1 MSTHETNESDEELLS
16 ALMDGELSA
25 GEQAR
30 VLVRL
35 QADPALRRR
44 WARFHAVRAALTTG
58 AAPMSLDFAE
68 RVGRARLREP
78 IAPPPGRER
87 AGLRSWLRPAAG
99 LAIAASVALVAFGS
113 LTLLRE
119 SGPDAP
125 VTVAENDATQ
135 GLSGSDTS
143 VSAGVSPVAIN
154 TDVELSEDEQAR
166 LYQQMLLYLGS
177 HSVFS
182 DAAGENDGIVRNP
195 EWVVTRLPEG
205 FRAVS
210 HRRHGLTPAGRP
222 VQHSVYSDGRASV
235 SVFVEPL
242 GDAAPF
248 EGKSSMGAVQAYCV
262 EIEGHLVTVVGEV
275 SKEVVRAIAESV
287 RRTESG

>member
-1 MSTHETNESDEELLS
+1 MSTHETNENDEELLS

-25 GEQAR
+25 AEQAR
-30 VLVRL
+30 VLARL
-35 QADPALRRR
+35 QADPSLQRR
-44 WARFHAVRAALTTG
+44 WARYHAVRASLTTG
-58 AAPMSLDFAE
+58 AGRMSFDFAE
-68 RVGRARLREP
+68 RVGRARETVVP
-78 IAPPPGRER
+78 APGRER
-87 AGLRSWLRPAAG
+87 VEPRFWLRPVAG
-99 LAIAASVALVAFGS
+99 LAIAASVALVAFGG

-119 SGPDAP
+119 PGPGSP
-125 VTVAENDATQ
+125 VTVADNDATQ

-143 VSAGVSPVAIN
+143 VSAGASPVAIN
-154 TDVELSEDEQAR
+154 TDVELTEAERAR
-166 LYQQMLLYLGS
+166 LWQQMLLYLGS

-182 DAAGENDGIVRNP
+182 DAAAEDDGIVDNP

-210 HRRHGLTPAGRP
+210 HRRHGLVPAGSP

-242 GDAAPF
+242 AGAVPF

-262 EIEGHLVTVVGEV
+262 EIEGYLVTAVGEV
-275 SKEVVRAIAESV
+275 PKEVVRAIAESV